1 MGTTKT
7 KYVWVVT
14 YLQADG
20 DRIDGVYGEGFT
32 LEYLEQVYPSE
43 LFAIHQARM
52 KETVTK

>member
-32 LEYLEQVYPSE
+32 LEYLEQVYPPE